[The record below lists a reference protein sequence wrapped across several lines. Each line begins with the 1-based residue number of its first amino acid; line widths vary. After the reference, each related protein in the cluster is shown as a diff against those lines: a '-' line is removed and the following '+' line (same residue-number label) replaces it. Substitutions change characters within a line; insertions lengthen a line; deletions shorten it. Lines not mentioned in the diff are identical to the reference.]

1 MVSITLVRTET
12 GDEGTFGVLNI
23 PGFPESWLTGEL
35 PDRNNAPNVSCIPE
49 GTYKCVW
56 CYSPRFKRKMYV
68 LEGVP
73 KRAGIRIHSA
83 NFCGDKEKGYKKQ
96 LHGCIA
102 LGEKR
107 GKIDGQK
114 AVLLSVSAIRRFEK
128 HMNGENFTLEI
139 IKGY

>member
-1 MVSITLVRTET
+1 MVSVTLVRTESS
-12 GDEGTFGVLNI
+12 DEGTFGVLVL
-23 PGFPESWLTGEL
+23 PGFPGVFYTGEL
-35 PDRNNAPNVSCIPE
+35 PDRDNAPNVSCIPT
-49 GTYKCVW
+49 GTYKGVW
-56 CYSPRFKRKMYV
+56 VYSPRFKRKMF
-68 LEGVP
+68 LIEP
-73 KRAGIRIHSA
+73 TAPRSGIRIHSA

-114 AVLLSVSAIRRFEK
+114 AVLLSMPAIRRFEK